1 MSMGALR
8 STPLWLLLAAAPLL
22 AQGRPADSTRSASSA
37 RIAAELALL
46 KLAGNDARVPPA
58 DSFTVGD
65 RLVPAGSTVH
75 GSVGISDGKLEIS
88 GEVDGSAI
96 ALGGDV
102 IVHRGGIVSGDAMAF
117 GGRVIVDGG
126 RVDGE
131 MRSLSTLGRVGHVR
145 VPVAAEPWTT
155 WHAAKLVL
163 GFFAVLVIIGLGVL
177 VFAERNLDGV
187 VVALERAPVKAFWL
201 GVLGELAMLPVLL
214 LGCLALVLTILGAL
228 LVPFTI
234 VAYVVAVAGLVTLG
248 FLAVSRLTG
257 SALVARGDSSRSARG
272 EHLSA
277 LFVGLVIYF
286 ALWIAAALL
295 VRVPVAGDVV
305 RALALAVTWVAA
317 TAGLGA
323 AIASRAGTER
333 ATTGAPR
340 RATPD
345 ELSWQ
350 TPTPITGV
358 AAARRPVP
366 SRTTQP

>member
-1 MSMGALR
+1 MRALR
-8 STPLWLLLAAAPLL
+8 FAALALFFAALPAAAQRQAP
-22 AQGRPADSTRSASSA
+22 DSVRRASSA

-46 KLAGNDARVPPA
+46 KLSGEDARVPPA

-65 RLVPAGSTVH
+65 RLIPAGSTVH
-75 GSVGISDGKLEIS
+75 GSVGVTDGKLEIS

-96 ALGGDV
+96 ALGGDLV
-102 IVHRGGIVSGDAMAF
+102 VHRGGVVTGDAMAF

-131 MRSLSTLGRVGHVR
+131 MRSVSTVARVGRVHL
-145 VPVAAEPWTT
+145 PISAEPWTT
-155 WHAAKLVL
+155 WQAVKLVL

-187 VVALERAPVKAFWL
+187 VAALERAPVKAFWL
-201 GVLGELAMLPVLL
+201 GVLGQLAVLPVLL
-214 LGCLALVLTILGAL
+214 LVCLALVLTILGAL

-257 SALVARGDSSRSARG
+257 SAIVSRRDSGRTARG

-277 LFVGLVIYF
+277 LFIGLVIYF
-286 ALWIAAALL
+286 GLWLVAALL
-295 VRVPVAGDVV
+295 LRAPVAGDVL
-305 RALALAVTWVAA
+305 RGLALAVTWVAA
-317 TAGLGA
+317 SAGLGA
-323 AIASRAGTER
+323 TILSRAGTER
-333 ATTGAPR
+333 TVAGGAAR
-340 RATPD
+340 RPLPD

-358 AAARRPVP
+358 AAAKRPVP
-366 SRTTQP
+366 SQKTQP

>member
-1 MSMGALR
+1 MRA
-8 STPLWLLLAAAPLL
+8 LLLAPLALALAVVPAA
-22 AQGRPADSTRSASSA
+22 AQRQARDTSHAASTA
-37 RIAAELALL
+37 RVAAELALL
-46 KLAGNDARVPPA
+46 KLTGENGRVPPA

-65 RLVPAGSTVH
+65 RLIPAGSTVH
-75 GSVGISDGKLEIS
+75 GSVGVTDGKLEIS

-102 IVHRGGIVSGDAMAF
+102 VVHRGGVVTGDAMAF

-131 MRSLSTLGRVGHVR
+131 MRSMSTVSRVRGVHL
-145 VPVAAEPWTT
+145 PISAEPWTT
-155 WHAAKLVL
+155 WQAVKLVL

-187 VVALERAPVKAFWL
+187 VASLERAPMKAFWL
-201 GVLGELAMLPVLL
+201 GVLGQLAMLPVLL
-214 LGCLALVLTILGAL
+214 LLCLALTLTILGIL
-228 LVPFTI
+228 LVPFAI

-257 SALVARGDSSRSARG
+257 SAIAAHGDSARTARG

-286 ALWIAAALL
+286 GLWLVAALL
-295 VRVPVAGDVV
+295 LRVPVAGDVV
-305 RALALAVTWVAA
+305 RGLALAVTWVAA

-323 AIASRAGTER
+323 AIVSRAGTER
-333 ATTGAPR
+333 GLPGAPAR
-340 RATPD
+340 RPVAD

-366 SRTTQP
+366 SQKTQP